1 MTISV
6 VIPAYKEEKNIQR
19 TIARVR
25 DYVQSRGG
33 GEIFVVADG
42 SPDRTEELSRSAG
55 ARVISYFPNR
65 GKGYAVRRGLAEA
78 VGDAILFMDADS
90 STDIAELDR
99 LLPYLKLGFDVVVG
113 SRFLNPETVKLK
125 QPARRRLIGWM
136 GRLLSS
142 ALLHLPVVDTQCGFK
157 LLSRRAVNILV
168 PRMTIDRW
176 GFDMEMLT
184 IACIHGL
191 RIQEVPILWYNSRHS
206 AVNPIRDTITTLE
219 ELLTIFI
226 HRLRGRYR

>member
-1 MTISV
+1 MAISV

-25 DYVQSRGG
+25 DYIQKRGG
-33 GEIFVVADG
+33 GEVLVVVDG
-42 SPDRTEELSRSAG
+42 SPDRTEELSRRAE

-78 VGDAILFMDADS
+78 VGEAILFMDADS

-99 LLPYLKLGFDVVVG
+99 LLPYLEIGCDVVVG
-113 SRFLNPETVKLK
+113 SRFLDPETIKRK
-125 QPARRRLIGWM
+125 QTPWRRLLGRA
-136 GRLLSS
+136 GRLLCMT
-142 ALLHLPVVDTQCGFK
+142 LLRLPVVDTQCGFK
-157 LLSRRAVNILV
+157 LFTRRAAKILV

-176 GFDMEMLT
+176 GFDMELLT
-184 IACIHGL
+184 IARIHGL
-191 RIQEVPILWYNSRHS
+191 RIQEVPVLWYDSQHS
-206 AVNPIRDTITTLE
+206 AVNPLRDAIATLV

-226 HRLRGRYR
+226 HRLRGHYR